1 MGFDPVKRDFRR
13 ICFAFTGNAVRFG
26 PMSFT
31 ELALSEPVLRAV
43 AACGYETPTPIQA
56 QAIPVV
62 LEGRDM
68 IGSAQTGTGKTAA
81 FTLPIITRLG
91 AHAET
96 SGPRAL
102 ILEPTRELAEQVD
115 ENLANYTQFTD
126 LKRTLLYGGVK
137 YGRQLEELAA
147 KPDIVAA
154 TPGRLLDHLEQGN
167 LKLDQVEVLVLDEVD
182 RMLDMGFIEQVGKIV
197 RQCRQERQTLLFSA
211 TIPDQIARLAS
222 WALKDPATID
232 TGVRRAPAETVEH
245 AIFPVL
251 GMQKYDLLL
260 ALLRSFDYDSVLIF
274 TRTKRDADRIAQW
287 VKDHDHEV
295 AVLHSDRTQAE
306 RKQALQAFKS
316 GEIEIMVATDIAS
329 RGLDIS
335 GITHVV
341 NYNVPEHA
349 EDYVHRIGRTG
360 RAAKEGEAYTLFSTE
375 ETGHLA
381 AIERYI
387 GQPIERRKL
396 EGFRYRI
403 EPDLSTPNTAKA
415 GNRRRNRGFSGRR

>member
-1 MGFDPVKRDFRR
+1 MTF
-13 ICFAFTGNAVRFG
+13 
-26 PMSFT
+26 S
-31 ELALSEPVLRAV
+31 ELALSEPVLRAID
-43 AACGYETPTPIQA
+43 ACGYDTPTPIQSL
-56 QAIPVV
+56 AIPLI

-81 FTLPIITRLG
+81 FTLPMLTRLG
-91 AHAET
+91 DHRDC
-96 SGPRAL
+96 GPRAL

-126 LKRTLLYGGVK
+126 LKRALLYGGVG
-137 YGRQLEELAA
+137 YQPQLDQLAA
-147 KPDIVAA
+147 HPDVVAA

-167 LKLDQVEVLVLDEVD
+167 LHFRDLEVLVLDEVD
-182 RMLDMGFIEQVGKIV
+182 RMLDMGFIEQVSKIV
-197 RQCRQERQTLLFSA
+197 RQCRPERQTLLFSA
-211 TIPDQIARLAS
+211 TIPEQIARLSS
-222 WALKDPATID
+222 WALRDPVTID
-232 TGVRRAPAETVEH
+232 TGVRRTPAETVEH

-260 ALLRSFDYDSVLIF
+260 ALIRSFDYSSLLIF
-274 TRTKRDADRIAQW
+274 TRTKMDADRIAKW
-287 VKDHDHEV
+287 IEDHDHKV

-306 RKQALQAFKS
+306 RKRALDAFKS

-329 RGLDIS
+329 RGLDVS

-341 NYNVPEHA
+341 NYNVPEHP

-375 ETGHLA
+375 EAGHLA

-387 GQPIERRKL
+387 GQPLERRRL
-396 EGFRYRI
+396 EGFRYRV
-403 EPDLSTPNTAKA
+403 EPDLAAPNTVKTAP
-415 GNRRRNRGFSGRR
+415 RRRNR

>member
-1 MGFDPVKRDFRR
+1 MTFSDL
-13 ICFAFTGNAVRFG
+13 
-26 PMSFT
+26 
-31 ELALSEPVLRAV
+31 ELSEPVQQAV

-56 QAIPVV
+56 QAIPIV
-62 LEGRDM
+62 LQGRDM

-81 FTLPIITRLG
+81 FTLPAITRLN
-91 AHAET
+91 AHREDC
-96 SGPRAL
+96 GPRAL

-126 LKRTLLYGGVK
+126 LRRALLYGGVK
-137 YGRQLEELAA
+137 YGRQLEQLEA

-154 TPGRLLDHLEQGN
+154 TPGRLLDHLEQAN
-167 LKLDQVEVLVLDEVD
+167 VHFKDIEVLVLDEVD
-182 RMLDMGFIEQVGKIV
+182 RMLDMGFIEQVSKIV
-197 RQCRQERQTLLFSA
+197 KACREERQTLLFSA
-211 TIPDQIARLAS
+211 TIPDQIARLAN
-222 WALKDPATID
+222 WALKDPATVD

-260 ALLRSFDYDSVLIF
+260 ALLRSFEYDSVLIF

-287 VKDHDHEV
+287 VMDHEHKV
-295 AVLHSDRTQAE
+295 AVLHSDRTQGE

-335 GITHVV
+335 GITHVI
-341 NYNVPEHA
+341 NYNVPEHP

-360 RAAKEGEAYTLFSTE
+360 RAAKEGEAYTLFSSE
-375 ETGHLA
+375 EAGHLA
-381 AIERYI
+381 AIERYL
-387 GQPIERRKL
+387 GQPLERRKL

-403 EPDLSTPNTAKA
+403 EPDLASGSAVTDRP
-415 GNRRRNRGFSGRR
+415 RRRNRGFSGSR